1 MNETLLDA
9 RGRPRVVITGLGMV
23 SPLGHSVE
31 ESWANLLAG
40 VSGIGRITQFD
51 PSPFATQVAGEVKD
65 FNPRDHMDFKEARR
79 MSRASQPVSYTHLD
93 VYKRQALTW
102 GLWIFLL
109 LTFGRV
115 HARPLEDITPLD
127 PRRRALALFTLALF
141 FLCFVP
147 LPLVAAPRPA
157 RPAPPPSR

>member
-1 MNETLLDA
+1 
-9 RGRPRVVITGLGMV
+9 MV

-79 MSRASQPVSYTHLD
+79 MSRASQ
-93 VYKRQALTW
+93 LT
-102 GLWIFLL
+102 
-109 LTFGRV
+109 V
-115 HARPLEDITPLD
+115 AAARM
-127 PRRRALALFTLALF
+127 ALADAGLPERLAD
-141 FLCFVP
+141 P
-147 LPLVAAPRPA
+147 DRAGKALPLANPVLSVLYRRQRAGRSLPTPATPPAHAPHRHG
-157 RPAPPPSR
+157 